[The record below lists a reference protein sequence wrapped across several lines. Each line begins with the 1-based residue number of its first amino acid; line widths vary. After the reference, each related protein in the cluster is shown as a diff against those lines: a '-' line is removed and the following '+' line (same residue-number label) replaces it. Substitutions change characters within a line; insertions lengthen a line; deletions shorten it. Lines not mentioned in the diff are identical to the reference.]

1 MRLTLPQLYRQL
13 TLPTCWL
20 DENTRPAIL
29 PPGVGL
35 MPKRKQTKSYP
46 RAVPVRKQ
54 VKLSGVCPDLAGAG
68 VCRTG
73 MAPCKVELL
82 DTPNKSSS
90 DKKEYRV
97 IRLENGLTA
106 LLIADVAYPLDKLDQ
121 EEKDVVE
128 EEMEVEDEENSEDET
143 GDEEDD
149 DDDDEEDDE
158 EDDDEDGPVKRNVL
172 ESTGLKMSAAG
183 LCVHMGSFSDPEDM
197 PGLAH
202 FLEHMVFMG
211 SKKFPEEN
219 SFESFIA
226 KHGGYD
232 NASTDTETTVF
243 YFESPR
249 RHFHEGLDR
258 FAQFFISPLM
268 KQEAMQREREAVDS
282 EFQMALP
289 SDENRIL
296 QIFGGLAK
304 SAHPMAKFMWGN
316 LASLSPQGMSDTDV
330 HSRLHKFRTRH
341 YTAQAMCLTVQSQ
354 HSLDTIQ
361 DWVVET
367 FAEVPNNGQA
377 REEFSGMKQ
386 PFDTPQFTQLYR
398 VIPVQNE
405 YKIDLTWSL
414 PSTLHLY
421 KVKPLHYL
429 AWILGHEGKGSLV
442 SFLRRKVWGLSL
454 TAGNAGDG
462 FEYNSTY
469 SMFPITITLTKEGY
483 DNIDKVV
490 QAVFSYLDM
499 MKDQG
504 PNERIYKEIQKIEDL
519 DFAFSEEKQPSENV
533 ENLCEN
539 MQFYP
544 PERYLDGD
552 DLMFSYDPEV
562 ISELT
567 MALTREK
574 VNIFLRSKEIAA
586 DQLDQT
592 EPWFGTPF
600 SCSQIPS
607 SWTDPNHSKEYTDQ
621 FHLPQPNVFIAE
633 NTSLCPPDPSFI
645 SKHPISLLSDTQGE
659 LFYKPDMTFLQP
671 RAYIHYLLRSPMQL
685 QSLTNSCLLDLMVM
699 CLMQNIIE
707 DVYPADLAQLHYAIY
722 ACESGL
728 VVKVSG
734 LSDKLAN
741 LMEVMVQRLVS
752 FKQDTSKEMFQA
764 VLEQQRKNY
773 HNHTIKAKKL
783 VRDVRLE
790 LLQDVYHAPHDKHN
804 TVRQLSL
811 EQVTQFAEQFL
822 GQIYIQGLVQGNMT
836 ADQAREVDNM
846 LRTKLK
852 CSPLP
857 ADCVTDIRCNG
868 LPDGSWTVRADSLD
882 KGDANTL
889 VTNYY
894 QKGPGTIKEHTVMET
909 IVQWMEEPVFDTLRT
924 QEQLGYAVSMTLRNT
939 YGVLGL
945 SVTVNTQ
952 ATKFTAEHVEQR
964 IENFFKE
971 FIIEHLTEEEI
982 GEAITSLTKL
992 KLRADVTLEEEVCRN
1007 WQEIM
1012 SKEYVFNRNE
1022 REVAVLAEIGLED
1035 VKSLL
1040 LPLLSTRKLSVQVV
1054 GSDNPDP
1061 AQETIAMDTKETV
1074 LKFHVGDQL
1083 VGQPNT
1089 WKEQLVTHP
1098 ILFITE

>member
-1 MRLTLPQLYRQL
+1 MRLSLPQLYRQL
-13 TLPTCWL
+13 LLPISWL
-20 DENTRPAIL
+20 DEPTRPVCI
-29 PPGVGL
+29 PTGVGL
-35 MPKRKQTKSYP
+35 MPKRKQSKSYP
-46 RAVPVRKQ
+46 RAVPVRKL
-54 VKLSGVCPDLAGAG
+54 VKLSGVWAGPAASS
-68 VCRTG
+68 RTG
-73 MAPCKVELL
+73 MAPCKVDVLAQ
-82 DTPNKSSS
+82 PAKSSS

-106 LLIADVAYPLDKLDQ
+106 LLIADLTYPLDKLDQ

-128 EEMEVEDEENSEDET
+128 EEMEEEDEEESESET
-143 GDEEDD
+143 SDGEDEDD
-149 DDDDEEDDE
+149 DDEDA
-158 EDDDEDGPVKRNVL
+158 PVRNPVL
-172 ESTGLKMSAAG
+172 GTTGLKMSAAA
-183 LCVHMGSFSDPEDM
+183 LCVHMGSFSDPEDI

-249 RHFHEGLDR
+249 RHFHEGMDR

-304 SAHPMAKFMWGN
+304 QGHPMAKFMWGN
-316 LASLSPQGMSDTDV
+316 LASLAPEGMSDADL
-330 HSRLHKFRTRH
+330 HSRLHKFRIRH

-354 HSLDTIQ
+354 HSLDTMQ

-367 FAEVPNNGQA
+367 FADVPNNGQD
-377 REEFSGMKQ
+377 REEFSGLKE
-386 PFDTPQFTQLYR
+386 PFNTAEFAQLYH

-414 PSTLHLY
+414 PPTLHLY

-442 SFLRRKVWGLSL
+442 SFLRKKVWGLSL

-519 DFAFSEEKQPSENV
+519 DFAFHEEKQPSENV

-552 DLMFSYDPEV
+552 DLMFSYDPAV
-562 ISELT
+562 ISEHT
-567 MALTREK
+567 MALSREK
-574 VNIFLRSKEIAA
+574 VNIFLRSKEIPAE
-586 DQLDQT
+586 QLDQT
-592 EPWFGTPF
+592 EIWFGTPF
-600 SCSQIPS
+600 SCSKIPS
-607 SWTDPNHSKEYTDQ
+607 SWTDPSQSKVFADQ

-645 SKHPISLLSDTQGE
+645 SKCPVRLHSDSQGE
-659 LFYKPDMTFLQP
+659 LFYRPDQTFLQP
-671 RAYIHYLLRSPMQL
+671 RAYIMYLLRSPMQL
-685 QSLTNSCLLDLMVM
+685 QSLTNSCLMDLMVM
-699 CLMQNIIE
+699 CLLQNIIE
-707 DVYPADLAQLHYAIY
+707 DVYPADLAQLAYSLYA
-722 ACESGL
+722 AECGL
-728 VVKVSG
+728 VIKVSG
-734 LSDKLAN
+734 LSDKLPN

-752 FKQDTSKEMFQA
+752 FKEDTSKEMFQA

-773 HNHTIKAKKL
+773 HNHTIKAKRL

-804 TVRQLSL
+804 LVRQLSL

-822 GQIYIQGLVQGNMT
+822 SQMYIQGLVQGNMT
-836 ADQAREVDNM
+836 TEQARGVDNM

-857 ADCVTDIRCNG
+857 ADSVTDIRCNG
-868 LPDGSWTVRADSLD
+868 LPDGTWTVRVDSLD
-882 KGDANTL
+882 RGDANTL

-894 QKGPGTIKEHTVMET
+894 QKGAGSLRDHAVLES
-909 IVQWMEEPVFDTLRT
+909 IVQLMEEPVFDTLRT
-924 QEQLGYAVSMTLRNT
+924 QEQLGYSVAMTLRNT

-971 FIIEHLTEEEI
+971 FIADHLTEEEV
-982 GEAITSLTKL
+982 GEAVSALTKL
-992 KLRADVTLEEEVCRN
+992 KLRADVTLEEEVSRN

-1022 REVAVLAEIGLED
+1022 KEVAILAEIGLED
-1035 VKSLL
+1035 VKSVL
-1040 LPLLSTRKLSVQVV
+1040 LPLLSTKKLSVQVV

-1061 AQETIAMDTKETV
+1061 AQETIAMDTKETS
-1074 LKFHVGDQL
+1074 LKYHTGDQL
-1083 VGQPNT
+1083 VGEPNT
-1089 WKEQLVTHP
+1089 WKKQLVTHP
-1098 ILFITE
+1098 ILFITK